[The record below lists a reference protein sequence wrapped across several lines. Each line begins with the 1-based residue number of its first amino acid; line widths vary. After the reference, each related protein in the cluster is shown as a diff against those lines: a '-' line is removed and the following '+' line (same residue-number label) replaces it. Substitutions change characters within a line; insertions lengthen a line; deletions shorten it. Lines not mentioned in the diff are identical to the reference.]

1 MRKIREVNS
10 TEAHLAIKICV
21 CYNAIRQKD
30 MSIHMYKE
38 RIPQLYPN
46 TVEGFFFSFVVAKH
60 PLGYLL
66 SLSLLSS
73 HLMMRWQTTPPITVT
88 KSDMS
93 ISICTPPPVVG
104 YRLDNKPIISRISAI
119 FYNFPMGMY
128 YTITIFSITIFGIY
142 KAF

>member
-1 MRKIREVNS
+1 
-10 TEAHLAIKICV
+10 
-21 CYNAIRQKD
+21 

-38 RIPQLYPN
+38 RIPQLYAS
-46 TVEGFFFSFVVAKH
+46 TVEGFFFSFIVAKH

-73 HLMMRWQTTPPITVT
+73 HLMMRWQTTPPITVI

-104 YRLDNKPIISRISAI
+104 YRLNNKAIISCYFVI
-119 FYNFPMGMY
+119 FYNVF
-128 YTITIFSITIFGIY
+128 
-142 KAF
+142 